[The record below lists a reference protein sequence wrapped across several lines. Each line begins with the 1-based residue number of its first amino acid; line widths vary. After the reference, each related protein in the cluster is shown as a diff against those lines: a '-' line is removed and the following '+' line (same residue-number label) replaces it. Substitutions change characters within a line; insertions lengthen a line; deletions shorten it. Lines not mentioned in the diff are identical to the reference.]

1 MWGLQSGDT
10 ECSEQQQLL
19 GGCRESHYY
28 CIAESCTERYHHHV
42 VGSHKKTHHHCRE
55 RQRNWHVWRPQGK
68 VTSLPCMEAAGNGNI
83 IVSQGGCREATPLV
97 CIEAAEKGNTTGIV
111 SRPQGVTLAMEEHG
125 ISREVLTLHTGISRM
140 RVARART
147 SRACTMWPCG
157 TCAVLRYTRIPVSGK
172 EEILEDS
179 DDEWKRVEW
188 RGWGRPCMV
197 NEMLVVDVKRGE

>member
-1 MWGLQSGDT
+1 
-10 ECSEQQQLL
+10 
-19 GGCRESHYY
+19 
-28 CIAESCTERYHHHV
+28 
-42 VGSHKKTHHHCRE
+42 
-55 RQRNWHVWRPQGK
+55 
-68 VTSLPCMEAAGNGNI
+68 MEAAGKSDI
-83 IVSQGGCREATPLV
+83 IAMYGGRRERQHYRVTGRLQR
-97 CIEAAEKGNTTGIV
+97 GNTTGMYRGRRERQHHRYV
-111 SRPQGVTLAMEEHG
+111 SRPQGVTLAMEQHG